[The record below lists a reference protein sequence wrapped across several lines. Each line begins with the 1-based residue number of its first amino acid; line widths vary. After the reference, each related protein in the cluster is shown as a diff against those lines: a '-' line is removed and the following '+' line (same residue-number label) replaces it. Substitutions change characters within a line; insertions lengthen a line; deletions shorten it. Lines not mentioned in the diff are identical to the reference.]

1 MKSPLSIDGEQPG
14 KEALMFSFVS
24 LVLMSASLLAAPPP
38 AAAMPGKDAG
48 VIAVAD
54 AYMAAVL
61 KGDADAV
68 AALYTDD
75 AIEMPPNAA
84 AVKGKAAIEQYY
96 KKQFAGA
103 KISSFTL
110 SHLDSRTSGDM
121 GYDVGTYAQTMTPTG
136 GTSSFQ
142 DAGKYIVLVAKSGG
156 KWRVRY
162 VCYNSDNPPPPA
174 SHSH

>member
-1 MKSPLSIDGEQPG
+1 MWSLASF
-14 KEALMFSFVS
+14 AL
-24 LVLMSASLLAAPPP
+24 LSASLLAAPPP
-38 AAAMPGKDAG
+38 AAAGKDPG

-54 AYMAAVL
+54 AYTAAVL
-61 KGDADAV
+61 KGDTAAI

-84 AVKGKAAIEQYY
+84 AVKGKAAIEQLY
-96 KKQFAGA
+96 KKQFSGG
-103 KISSFTL
+103 KISAFSLT
-110 SHLDSRTSGDM
+110 HVDSRSSGDM
-121 GYDVGTYAQTMTPTG
+121 GYDVGTYTQTMTPTG

-142 DAGKYIVLVAKSGG
+142 DTGKYIVLVVKSGG

-174 SHSH
+174 PPASHTH

>member
-1 MKSPLSIDGEQPG
+1 MVPIA
-14 KEALMFSFVS
+14 ALA
-24 LVLMSASLLAAPPP
+24 LVSASLLAAPPP
-38 AAAMPGKDAG
+38 AAAAGKDAG

-61 KGDADAV
+61 KGDAAAV

-75 AIEMPPNAA
+75 AIEMPPNVA

-110 SHLDSRTSGDM
+110 THVDSRTSGEM

-156 KWRVRY
+156 KWKVRY
-162 VCYNSDNPPPPA
+162 VCYNSDSPPPPPQQPA
-174 SHSH
+174 AHSH